1 MSTDRLHSLASSD
14 TPSAVTVPREWPGL
28 LVWAVGRFG
37 VGILVAAVFWHAW
50 REERVESH
58 SRNERLALILE
69 QRARVDVEMTTALTR
84 LTQTIEEMRKEAM
97 GAHLRASN
105 R

>member
-1 MSTDRLHSLASSD
+1 MRTARLHSLASSD
-14 TPSAVTVPREWPGL
+14 TPSAVSIPREWPGL

-37 VGILVAAVFWHAW
+37 VGVLVAAVFWHAW

-58 SRNERLALILE
+58 ARNERLTSILE

-84 LTQTIEEMRKEAM
+84 LTQTIEDMRKEAL
-97 GAHLRASN
+97 GAHLRAGS